1 MATMHGRARFVNR
14 LIARTNVC
22 GGINK
27 SGLPSKI
34 GPISNRS
41 VLSCNSTCQTIPKT
55 CVVKKNILMNYRAG
69 RKYLG

>member
-1 MATMHGRARFVNR
+1 MAVTHHGNAKSVGKIVNR
-14 LIARTNVC
+14 TNTC

-34 GPISNRS
+34 GAIANRIH
-41 VLSCNSTCQTIPKT
+41 LGCKHSCPQNLVCAPKKFIR
-55 CVVKKNILMNYRAG
+55 VNYRAG